1 MLVDGVVRDN
11 LPLDT
16 YSGDDDG
23 ARLNQVSELMHAHGI
38 YSAECAAT
46 GVWLKGP

>member
-38 YSAECAAT
+38 
-46 GVWLKGP
+46 